1 MQMKN
6 KGLSMT
12 NHLEGNDSLLS
23 ELQEIIEGSFDGILV
38 TDGEGNVLLAN
49 QSYERNT
56 GIKLEDIV
64 GHNVVE
70 LINPVWM
77 RDSVALLAIEQRKTI
92 SMHHTTQHGR
102 NIIVTGTPIFDEN
115 NCIKKV
121 VVNTR
126 DMSEI
131 YALREELQKIKE
143 IERLYREKLEQDEDI
158 LHINGEI
165 VIANNQM
172 RDIYHLAQKICN
184 FDTTILITGASGV
197 GKELV
202 ARYIHNQS
210 PLRKDNPFIAVNC
223 GAIPENLL
231 ESELFGYAEG
241 AFTGAAKGG
250 KKGLF
255 EAADGGTI
263 FLDEIGEIT
272 AAMQVKL
279 LRVLEDRT
287 VVRVGASQQIKLDIR
302 VVAATNK
309 DLSQMVKQDEF
320 REDLFYRLNVI
331 NLQIPPLKERK
342 DEIVPLALKFVKQF
356 NDHYGI
362 NKKLS
367 YEVMKELEEHDW
379 PGNIRQ
385 LKNVIESMVVIS
397 NDEYISLNDVPWISS
412 PGSAGMAEPAG
423 EKSLQQMLDDYEKSI
438 LMRAKR
444 KHGSSRKIGE
454 SLKVDQ
460 STIVRK
466 MNKYGI

>member
-1 MQMKN
+1 MHMKN

-12 NHLEGNDSLLS
+12 NHLERHDSLLS
-23 ELQEIIEGSFDGILV
+23 ELQEIIEGSFDGMLV

-64 GHNVVE
+64 GHNVGE
-70 LINPVWM
+70 LINPIWM
-77 RDSVALLAIEQRKTI
+77 RNSVALLAIEQRKTI

-115 NCIKKV
+115 NGIKKV

-143 IERLYREKLEQDEDI
+143 IERLYREKLEQDEDV

-172 RDIYHLAQKICN
+172 REIYHLAQKICN
-184 FDTTILITGASGV
+184 FDTTVLITGASGV

-210 PLRKDNPFIAVNC
+210 PLRKDKPFIAVNC

-231 ESELFGYAEG
+231 ESELFGYTDG

-272 AAMQVKL
+272 SAMQVKL

-287 VVRVGASQQIKLDIR
+287 VVRVGASEQIKLDIR
-302 VVAATNK
+302 VIAATNK
-309 DLSQMVKQDEF
+309 DLSQMVKAATF

-331 NLQIPPLKERK
+331 NLQIPPLKDRK

-356 NDHYGI
+356 NDHYGV

-367 YEVMKELEEHDW
+367 YEVMKELEAHDW

-397 NDEYISLNDVPWISS
+397 NDEYISLNDVPWISGS
-412 PGSAGMAEPAG
+412 GSAGMQEPAG
-423 EKSLQQMLDDYEKSI
+423 ERSLQQLLDDYEKSI

-444 KHGSSRKIGE
+444 EHGSTRRIGE
-454 SLKVDQ
+454 ALKVDQ